1 MKNSICIALDFQQL
15 HFRIIGVF
23 VFSLTAA
30 KLLGTTGRNFV
41 SFIIS
46 ETLFL

>member
-1 MKNSICIALDFQQL
+1 MKKSICIALDFQPL

-30 KLLGTTGRNFV
+30 KLLGDCGQEFCLIHI
-41 SFIIS
+41 F
-46 ETLFL
+46 